1 MSEEK
6 SAIRCPRCGAQ
17 IERACP
23 PEGETLPGS
32 PLRKCPE
39 CGRLYFDEIY
49 EEAALSAFEK
59 VKIGFPYIRILY
71 AAVPT
76 AGVLVYLRTYLHAPG
91 PGALVPLIA
100 FAFAITGGLGLDG
113 KITEFLQM
121 ALPNNPEIVTLL
133 SERAAGIIDSAQGGG
148 LGLVS
153 AIFFLWTILWMMFQV
168 ERVFNN
174 VWGILKIP
182 RKIYKRFG
190 FYFLVLLLMPF
201 LVIIFG
207 SSIVYTS
214 NLPNLYGLD
223 LKDMRFIFKLL
234 GYFAFYLILVGTLT
248 VMYKYIPATK
258 VEIRYA
264 FRSAL
269 IAGVIFIL
277 FQYLYMH
284 TQMFVGRLN
293 QAYGVL
299 AAIPLFLI
307 FLNFSWQI
315 IIYGA
320 QLTYSFQN
328 VDKYNVSAWDT
339 EAR

>member
-1 MSEEK
+1 MKLTNKITDLFSDRIWTLDTG
-6 SAIRCPRCGAQ
+6 SATPAYAELVRIVKLIRITFKTFTENRMGFQCV
-17 IERACP
+17 
-23 PEGETLPGS
+23 
-32 PLRKCPE
+32 
-39 CGRLYFDEIY
+39 
-49 EEAALSAFEK
+49 ALSYF
-59 VKIGFPYIRILY
+59 ITL
-71 AAVPT
+71 
-76 AGVLVYLRTYLHAPG
+76 
-91 PGALVPLIA
+91 ALVPLIA

-269 IAGVIFIL
+269 IAGIIFIL

-328 VDKYNVSAWDT
+328 VDQYKVSAWDN
-339 EAR
+339 ENK

>member
-1 MSEEK
+1 MKLTNKITDLFSDRIWTLDTG
-6 SAIRCPRCGAQ
+6 SATPAYAELVRIVKLIRITFKTFTENRMGFQCV
-17 IERACP
+17 
-23 PEGETLPGS
+23 
-32 PLRKCPE
+32 
-39 CGRLYFDEIY
+39 
-49 EEAALSAFEK
+49 ALSYF
-59 VKIGFPYIRILY
+59 ITL
-71 AAVPT
+71 
-76 AGVLVYLRTYLHAPG
+76 
-91 PGALVPLIA
+91 ALVPLIA

-182 RKIYKRFG
+182 RKIYMRFG
-190 FYFLVLLLMPF
+190 FYFLVLLLSPF
-201 LVIIFG
+201 IIIIFG
-207 SSIVYTS
+207 SGVVYAT
-214 NLPNLYGLD
+214 NLPNLYGID
-223 LKDMRFIFKLL
+223 LKEARFVFKLIC
-234 GYFAFYLILVGTLT
+234 YAVFYVILVATLS
-248 VMYKYIPATK
+248 VMYKYIPAVK
-258 VEIRYA
+258 VEYRYA
-264 FRSAL
+264 LRSAL
-269 IAGVIFIL
+269 IAGIIFIL
-277 FQYLYMH
+277 FQYLYLN

-293 QAYGVL
+293 QAYGIL

-315 IIYGA
+315 IIFGA

-328 VDKYNVSAWDT
+328 VDQYQVTAWDN
-339 EAR
+339 ESR